1 MENNAATCQWGCQC
15 VDGENF
21 SVTFRQ
27 ILTVEQVI
35 VLMYTII
42 YIVVFPK
49 NKDVQ
54 EKNVNYLVKIPL
66 FVPQRATVGEVFITN
81 SLQVELPMLIRLLL
95 A

>member
-49 NKDVQ
+49 NKDVSR
-54 EKNVNYLVKIPL
+54 EKCKL
-66 FVPQRATVGEVFITN
+66 FSKDSSVCASESN
-81 SLQVELPMLIRLLL
+81 SR
-95 A
+95 